1 MALRQTAPK
10 KFGPAQSDTIY
21 KMAYRMKFR
30 WDDILQPTLR
40 EFLEICKVG
49 FNCPVG
55 LSEGAVLSMTVV
67 FCGPKT
73 KVQVANHV
81 MPPNTYTICVCAPGG
96 GKSVAFEKFIC
107 DPCDIRKE
115 FGVNHLVEGY
125 SSAGLHRHDSDN
137 KNYAIV
143 SSDEGHRLIA
153 NISPKEGRKEAE
165 RALIY
170 KLRNGVGDKTALTEA
185 SVKLLFP

>member
-1 MALRQTAPK
+1 MALRQAAPK

-21 KMAYRMKFR
+21 KMAYRMKFQ

-49 FNCPVG
+49 FNCPIG
-55 LSEGAVLSMTVV
+55 LSEGAVLSMTAV

-73 KVQVANHV
+73 KVQVAYHI

-96 GKSVAFEKFIC
+96 GKSVALEKFIC
-107 DPCDIRKE
+107 DPCDISKE
-115 FGVNHLVEGY
+115 FGVNLLVEGY

-170 KLRNGVGDKTALTEA
+170 
-185 SVKLLFP
+185 